1 MWFDD
6 RREVEVPPEDRLEC
20 RRDSGAAGAP
30 ASWTWAGYP
39 FVVRRGT
46 TAAYAGATLT
56 GRAFDEMSDRDRRN
70 GSGKD
75 RMKRPSPLDAGF
87 DRWLNRRLHELYD
100 PVLQEPVPDVFLSL
114 LEGFE
119 CKPESGDGEDR
130 KDEPRDE
137 G

>member
-6 RREVEVPPEDRLEC
+6 RREVEVPSEDRLEC
-20 RRDSGAAGAP
+20 RRDSGAFGAP
-30 ASWTWAGYP
+30 ASWSWAGYP
-39 FVVRRGT
+39 FVIRRSDS
-46 TAAYAGATLT
+46 AAYAGATFT

-75 RMKRPSPLDAGF
+75 RMRRPSPLDAGF

-100 PVLQEPVPDVFLSL
+100 PVLEEPVPDAITSL
-114 LEGFE
+114 LEGFDR
-119 CKPESGDGEDR
+119 KPGGGNG

>member
-6 RREVEVPPEDRLEC
+6 RREVEVPSEDRLEC
-20 RRDSGAAGAP
+20 RRDSGALGAP
-30 ASWTWAGYP
+30 ASWSWAGYP
-39 FVVRRGT
+39 FVIRRSDS
-46 TAAYAGATLT
+46 AAYAGATFT

-75 RMKRPSPLDAGF
+75 RMRRPSPLDAGF

-100 PVLQEPVPDVFLSL
+100 PVLEEPVPDTITSL
-114 LEGFE
+114 LEGFDR
-119 CKPESGDGEDR
+119 KPEAGNG